1 MRNRSESNS
10 AGALYIDASSSP
22 SLTNNHFS
30 HNSASSWGGAIFA
43 KNANFSVQGGSFVG
57 NWANLGGGIAT
68 DGTVGSTFNGVR
80 ILGNEAN
87 AASAE
92 GGFAYFNTG
101 STGSTFVNCV
111 IVGNKSTGRHGVYKP
126 KGTTRFVNCSIVG
139 NQSGE
144 YGGVTL
150 LFNADEVVSVS
161 NSIIWGN
168 SAISG
173 GHDIYNYEG
182 TASINYSIYDPS
194 KSDGTISG
202 TNNLGSDP
210 LFVDAN
216 GIDNVYGTEDDD
228 LALQASS
235 PAIDQASSGVTDYPS
250 TDITGASRSG
260 GPDIGAYE
268 YWLTPHS
275 FSYNGVNYEII
286 QVGATWTDAAQIAVS
301 RGGKLVEIK
310 SSDEQSGIFSAL
322 LSAGLNASDTVAS
335 DGGGG
340 AYLWIGGNDI
350 AVEGNWAWDGDNDL
364 NTSLLEWY
372 I

>member
-1 MRNRSESNS
+1 MCEIEAKVIPQELSILMHLLRPR
-10 AGALYIDASSSP
+10 LRI
-22 SLTNNHFS
+22 T
-30 HNSASSWGGAIFA
+30 IFPTTQRIPGWSYFCE

-68 DGTVGSTFNGVR
+68 DGTVGSTFNGVK

-87 AASAE
+87 ATASAE

-111 IVGNKSTGRHGVYKP
+111 IVGNKSTARHGVYKP
-126 KGTTRFVNCSIVG
+126 EGTTRFVNCSIVG

-161 NSIIWGN
+161 NSIIWEN

-173 GHDIYNYEG
+173 GHDIYNYQG

-210 LFVDAN
+210 L
-216 GIDNVYGTEDDD
+216 
-228 LALQASS
+228 
-235 PAIDQASSGVTDYPS
+235 
-250 TDITGASRSG
+250 
-260 GPDIGAYE
+260 
-268 YWLTPHS
+268 
-275 FSYNGVNYEII
+275 
-286 QVGATWTDAAQIAVS
+286 
-301 RGGKLVEIK
+301 
-310 SSDEQSGIFSAL
+310 L
-322 LSAGLNASDTVAS
+322 LMRM
-335 DGGGG
+335 
-340 AYLWIGGNDI
+340 
-350 AVEGNWAWDGDNDL
+350 E
-364 NTSLLEWY
+364 
-372 I
+372 